1 MKNLKDLKGN
11 PFLEGKFLDVKGPF
25 DANIINGKAN
35 PNSNGCSNLMNS
47 EKNLSST
54 DINNNYFE
62 KFNLKEETLNN
73 IKKIIT
79 QRRKDILDILNK
91 KRTIK
96 ENSGEHINIINNIFS
111 NNNTS
116 SSQKKRTKYKI
127 DYK

>member
-25 DANIINGKAN
+25 DANIINDKAN
-35 PNSNGCSNLMNS
+35 SNSNGCSNLMNS

-62 KFNLKEETLNN
+62 KCNLKEETLNN

-96 ENSGEHINIINNIFS
+96 ENSGEHINIINNIYKCTNK
-111 NNNTS
+111 NN
-116 SSQKKRTKYKI
+116 I
-127 DYK
+127 